1 MYLPTMGTRES
12 PNRSKI
18 VELHVNG
25 TNSIITATRE
35 IEAEDWGIRFE
46 AADR

>member
-1 MYLPTMGTRES
+1 
-12 PNRSKI
+12 

-25 TNSIITATRE
+25 TNSITATRE

-46 AADR
+46 AADIYRARTGIHAKIVIARNQ